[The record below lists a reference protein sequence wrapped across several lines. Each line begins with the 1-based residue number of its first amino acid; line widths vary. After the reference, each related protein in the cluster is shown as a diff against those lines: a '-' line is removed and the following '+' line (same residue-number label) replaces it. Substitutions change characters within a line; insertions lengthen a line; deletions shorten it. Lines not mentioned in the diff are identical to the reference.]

1 MIVSR
6 SVIVFVFVSHALVGL
21 GRFVCHEALTRDTGV
36 EMECVCV
43 FVCVC
48 VCVFVATLVFNSS

>member
-21 GRFVCHEALTRDTGV
+21 DRLVSDEGLTRDTGV
-36 EMECVCV
+36 EMECAYLCV
-43 FVCVC
+43 RA
-48 VCVFVATLVFNSS
+48 FVAQLVFTSS